1 MGRERRLELIRQI
14 EGIRGSRVLSY
25 ICSDRPGGA
34 AQIHEDAIRS
44 MCEHVRRIGPVPRL
58 DLFLYSRGGSV
69 DAPWPIISLLRE
81 YCESLGVLIP
91 FRAHS
96 AATLIALGC
105 DEIVMSP
112 AAELGPIDPALNRVT
127 QDGGT
132 VVQEEVR
139 VEDVMSYVGFI
150 RDKAGLGDQA
160 AISSSVTI
168 LAEKLQPWF
177 LGSVYRTHA
186 HIRVVARKLLA
197 THTQPRDEQRV
208 QLIVESL
215 AEKTYS
221 HGHAVARKEAR
232 DLGLPVIDPEEEL
245 ERLMWS
251 LLEVYEQD
259 LEMKIP
265 VDPEG
270 LLGNDIDECEAPLTL
285 GLIESGEMVHGFR
298 GTLRVKR
305 LRQTPPQV
313 SINLNLGVQLPPGL
327 DPSQVPS
334 EIVQQLVQQVQKS
347 VPGIVTEQAR
357 RQSPILRVEAR
368 LQRGYWQELMAEDV
382 SAA

>member
-1 MGRERRLELIRQI
+1 MSRDTRLRFIRGI
-14 EGIRGSRVLSY
+14 EASRGSRVITY
-25 ICSDRPGGA
+25 ICSDRPGGV

-44 MCEHVRRIGPVPRL
+44 MCEHVRRLGRVPRL

-69 DAPWPIISLLRE
+69 DAPWPIVSLFRE
-81 YCESLGVLIP
+81 HCDTLGVLIP

-112 AAELGPIDPALNRVT
+112 AGELGPIDPALNRVM

-150 RDKAGLGDQA
+150 RDKAGLGDQS
-160 AISSSVTI
+160 AIASNVAI

-177 LGSVYRTHA
+177 LGSIYRTHS
-186 HIRVVARKLLA
+186 HIRMVARKLLA
-197 THTQPRDEQRV
+197 THTQPKDEQKV
-208 QLIVESL
+208 GLIVESL

-232 DLGLPVIDPEEEL
+232 DIGLAVVEPDNDL
-245 ERLMWS
+245 EGLMWS
-251 LLEVYEQD
+251 LFEEYERD
-259 LEMKIP
+259 LQMQKP
-265 VDPEG
+265 VDPEAV
-270 LLGNDIDECEAPLTL
+270 LGVDSDEGEAPLTM
-285 GLIESGEMVHGFR
+285 GLIESTDQTHAFR
-298 GTLRVKR
+298 GALRVKR
-305 LRQTPPQV
+305 LRQTPSQV
-313 SINLNLGVQLPPGL
+313 AINVNLGVQLPPGV
-327 DPSQVPS
+327 DPAQVPN
-334 EIVQQLVQQVQKS
+334 EIIQQLLQQVQKA

-357 RQSPILRVEAR
+357 RQSPVLRIEAR
-368 LQRGYWQELMAEDV
+368 LQNGYWQDVTAEGG
-382 SAA
+382 

>member
-1 MGRERRLELIRQI
+1 ML
-14 EGIRGSRVLSY
+14 
-25 ICSDRPGGA
+25 
-34 AQIHEDAIRS
+34 
-44 MCEHVRRIGPVPRL
+44 
-58 DLFLYSRGGSV
+58 V

-81 YCESLGVLIP
+81 YCESLAVLIP

-112 AAELGPIDPALNRVT
+112 AAELGSIDPALNRVT

-160 AISSSVTI
+160 AIASSVAI

-177 LGSVYRTHA
+177 LGSIYRTHS

-197 THTQPRDEQRV
+197 THTRPRDEQRV

-221 HGHAVARKEAR
+221 HGHAVARREAR
-232 DLGLPVIDPEEEL
+232 DIGLAVTDPTEEL
-245 ERLMWS
+245 E
-251 LLEVYEQD
+251 
-259 LEMKIP
+259 
-265 VDPEG
+265 G
-270 LLGNDIDECEAPLTL
+270 
-285 GLIESGEMVHGFR
+285 
-298 GTLRVKR
+298 
-305 LRQTPPQV
+305 
-313 SINLNLGVQLPPGL
+313 
-327 DPSQVPS
+327 
-334 EIVQQLVQQVQKS
+334 
-347 VPGIVTEQAR
+347 
-357 RQSPILRVEAR
+357 
-368 LQRGYWQELMAEDV
+368 
-382 SAA
+382 